1 MPSLP
6 EGDFYDLYLNK
17 TITDITYNRI
27 IHTTPKLSS
36 SFSYERALQTADLLH
51 ASVSRSSDTDSLGAE
66 YNSPEFQLE
75 SSMLITPDKSPSCKS
90 KLIVLV

>member
-27 IHTTPKLSS
+27 IHTNRSYRAHSLMKEHYKLPICYMHLSQEVLIQIPLVQNIILLNSS
-36 SFSYERALQTADLLH
+36 WNPPCLLRRINHPH
-51 ASVSRSSDTDSLGAE
+51 AKV
-66 YNSPEFQLE
+66 N
-75 SSMLITPDKSPSCKS
+75 
-90 KLIVLV
+90 